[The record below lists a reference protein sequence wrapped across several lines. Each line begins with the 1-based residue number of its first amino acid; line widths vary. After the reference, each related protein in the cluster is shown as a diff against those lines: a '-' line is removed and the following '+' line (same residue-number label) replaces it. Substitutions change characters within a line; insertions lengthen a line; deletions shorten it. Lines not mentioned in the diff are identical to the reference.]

1 MRVLVATT
9 AGEGHFGPIVPFA
22 TALRDAGHEVR
33 VAAPASFAAAVQRAG
48 LEHAPVADSPAEV
61 LDSIF
66 SRLPALSLE
75 AANEVVFK
83 EVFCGIDARSALPDM
98 QDLADTWPPDIVLR
112 EVAEYSSLLVA
123 ERFKIPQ
130 AQVALSLASMEASIL
145 PLVDEP
151 LRALGLD
158 RGAEV
163 LTTVPRVTLVPPSFD
178 DHAGPVIAQPRRFRY
193 PNGNAPGG
201 PPPGDWW
208 PNMDDP
214 LVYATFGSVAA
225 TIGFFPGFYRAVL
238 TATADLPVRVLLT
251 LGQAGDPGALEPL
264 PSNAH
269 VERWFPQQRVMPV
282 ASAIVGHGGFGTTM
296 LGLIHG
302 IPLVTIP
309 LFTTDQHANAARIQ
323 TVGAGITVHQGPDMQ
338 AHVREALDQILQ
350 HDTQRA
356 VARRVAEDIA
366 ALPEPAACVPYL
378 EGIAARQ

>member
-1 MRVLVATT
+1 VRVLIATT
-9 AGEGHFGPIVPFA
+9 AGEGHFGPVVPFA

-33 VAAPASFAAAVQRAG
+33 VAAPASFAASVARAG
-48 LEHAPVADSPAEV
+48 PEHAPVADSPREV

-66 SRLPALSLE
+66 ARIPALSLE

-83 EVFCGIDARSALPDM
+83 EVFCGVDARSTLPGIQKLVDEWRP
-98 QDLADTWPPDIVLR
+98 DLILR

-123 ERFKIPQ
+123 ERTAIPH
-130 AQVALSLASMEASIL
+130 AQVALSVASVESSIL
-145 PLVDEP
+145 SLVDEP

-158 RGAEV
+158 RGAAV

-178 DHAGPVIAQPRRFRY
+178 DHAEPAIAEPRRFRY
-193 PNGNAPGG
+193 PNGNASGG
-201 PPPGDWW
+201 PPPRGWW
-208 PNMDDP
+208 PNTDDP

-225 TIGFFPGFYRAVL
+225 TIGFFPGLYRAVL
-238 TATADLPVRVLLT
+238 AATADLPVRVLLT
-251 LGQAGDPGALEPL
+251 LGQAGDPSALEPL

-269 VERWFPQQRVMPV
+269 VERWFPQERVMPV

-309 LFTTDQHANAARIQ
+309 LFTTDQHANVARIQ
-323 TVGAGITVHQGPDMQ
+323 TVGVGITVHQGPDMP
-338 AHVREALDQILQ
+338 AHVRVALEQILQ
-350 HDTQRA
+350 HDTHRA

-366 ALPEPAACVPYL
+366 ALHEPAACVPYL
-378 EGIAARQ
+378 EGIAAQR